1 MTVRTLITGDS
12 FMLVM
17 VPYVFDFFSESVD
30 SSRCFLDMDAV
41 LEMKP
46 EVFIYEIAERYVS
59 ELDIIPGY
67 NTAALAE

>member
-1 MTVRTLITGDS
+1 
-12 FMLVM
+12 
-17 VPYVFDFFSESVD
+17 
-30 SSRCFLDMDAV
+30 
-41 LEMKP
+41 MKP